1 MGLINA
7 LDTCKTLILSIVM
20 QHFNLNKLKDKHG
33 SNPHQPV
40 RFEVFNWH
48 IFKQKINKIKYF
60 SW

>member
-20 QHFNLNKLKDKHG
+20 QHFSLNKLKDNHG

-40 RFEVFNWH
+40 RFEAFDWH
-48 IFKQKINKIKYF
+48 IFKQKII
-60 SW
+60 